1 MSVNQD
7 KYASKIAKL
16 LAKAESTT
24 AEEAKLLIAKAQEL
38 MAEYAIEQ
46 AMVDAARGIERDE
59 IEQRKLFFTGNYRWE
74 LKDLAWEILR
84 VNNCM
89 AVQWQCH
96 HDDGGR
102 KAVVVRRDWNGNFKA
117 QTTSSK
123 KAVVLEITGF
133 VSDLDR
139 ALLLET
145 SLRLQA
151 VSEMTTWWQQ
161 EGKEAHDGA
170 TYRETVNIRKDF
182 VDGFRA
188 EVSNRLH
195 LAYQNGKTSAI
206 KVEATR
212 AGQTESE
219 AGDSVALVLRNRKDR
234 VQDWY
239 DNRYGKL
246 GNSRARNRGTASYS
260 ASNAGRS
267 AGRRAD
273 VGQPKVGGNR
283 GALTS

>member
-1 MSVNQD
+1 MSVDQE
-7 KYASKIAKL
+7 KYAGKIAKL

-24 AEEAKLLIAKAQEL
+24 AEEAKSLIAKAQEL
-38 MAEYAIEQ
+38 MAQYAIEQ

-59 IEQRKLFFTGNYRWE
+59 IQQRKVFFTGNYRRE
-74 LKDLAWEILR
+74 LMSLAWEILR

-89 AVQWQCH
+89 AVQWQTH

-102 KAVVVRRDWNGNFKA
+102 KAVVVRRDYDGNFKA
-117 QTTSSK
+117 HTTSQK
-123 KAVVLEITGF
+123 KAVVLEVTGF

-151 VSEMTTWWQQ
+151 VSEMTTWWEQ
-161 EGKEAHDGA
+161 EGKAAHGWES
-170 TYRETVNIRKDF
+170 YKRTVNIRKDF
-182 VDGFRA
+182 IEGFTSVVGGKLR
-188 EVSNRLH
+188 S
-195 LAYQNGKTSAI
+195 AYASGKSEAI

-212 AGQTESE
+212 ASQTEAE
-219 AGDSVALVLRNRKDR
+219 ASNSVALVLRDRKDR

-239 DNRYGKL
+239 DNKYGKL
-246 GNSRARNRGTASYS
+246 GKGRASYRNTVSYS
-260 ASNAGRS
+260 AEEAGAR

-283 GALTS
+283 GAIGR